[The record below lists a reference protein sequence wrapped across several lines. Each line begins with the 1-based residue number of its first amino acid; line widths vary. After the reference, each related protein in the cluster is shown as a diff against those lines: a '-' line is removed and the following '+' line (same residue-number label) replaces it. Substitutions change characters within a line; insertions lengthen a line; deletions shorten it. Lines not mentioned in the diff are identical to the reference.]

1 MGHELPPRSSLA
13 SHFVLSDDVVF
24 LNHGS
29 FGAAPRAVLDAQQA
43 LRARLE
49 HNPMQ
54 FLVRD
59 LEGLLDASR
68 ARLAAFVGAAPAEL
82 AFVPNATTGVNTV
95 LRSLHFTP
103 GDELVTTNH
112 EYNACKNALDA
123 VAHESGAKVVVARV
137 PFPLSDPAEVLL
149 AILAVVTPRTRLCL
163 VDHVTSPTGLVF
175 PIPAIAQELGRR
187 GIDVLVDGA
196 HAPGM
201 VPLDLHELGV
211 PFYTANCHKWLCAPK
226 GAAFLYVREDRQ
238 KNVRPLT
245 LSHGANSERTD
256 RSRFLVEFDWT
267 GTSDPTPQLC
277 IGDALACLE
286 AMVPGGIGAIMEKN
300 RALALEARTIL
311 TGALGV
317 DPPAPDSMIG
327 SMAAVP
333 LPDGKATV
341 AASLYGDALQEVLQK
356 TWHVEVPIVPWP
368 APPKRL
374 VRISAQVY
382 DTRKEYVYLADKLVT
397 ELARE

>member
-1 MGHELPPRSSLA
+1 M
-13 SHFVLSDDVVF
+13 
-24 LNHGS
+24 
-29 FGAAPRAVLDAQQA
+29 
-43 LRARLE
+43 
-49 HNPMQ
+49 
-54 FLVRD
+54 
-59 LEGLLDASR
+59 
-68 ARLAAFVGAAPAEL
+68 
-82 AFVPNATTGVNTV
+82 

-149 AILAVVTPRTRLCL
+149 AILAVVTPRSRLCL